1 MKFII
6 LVLTFTT
13 VNASSFFT
21 IKQNECIRQKE
32 NFVKELKL
40 CQKEVADGIYALTN
54 IPCADN
60 KAIDLPFYLN
70 TKRKKCVDIELLTNK
85 MQSNINTDKY
95 DE

>member
-6 LVLTFTT
+6 LVSIFITI
-13 VNASSFFT
+13 NASTFT

-85 MQSNINTDKY
+85 MQSNINNDKY